1 MTFIPP
7 LLAFSLTNLRY
18 LCLFHFLVHRWLR
31 ILDFSLF
38 RTQGLRRTIGEGY
51 DSRFV
56 TANRLLALVTAAEG
70 LTAFGASETMD
81 SALSF
86 EVLEALVGD
95 PRTATIWKS
104 LLSRRKTSDLNR
116 TLVLLFAFL
125 FLTRPNSSSEMEIT
139 PSLKPVNFEE
149 FLKREKMT
157 SQELINY
164 FNP

>member
-1 MTFIPP
+1 MKEVQVSSLSFPLRFCLLP
-7 LLAFSLTNLRY
+7 LLSLLSVSITDHSLTFRSLSD
-18 LCLFHFLVHRWLR
+18 LSVHRWLR

-86 EVLEALVGD
+86 EVLEALVS
-95 PRTATIWKS
+95 TA
-104 LLSRRKTSDLNR
+104 N
-116 TLVLLFAFL
+116 VLLLNFL
-125 FLTRPNSSSEMEIT
+125 L
-139 PSLKPVNFEE
+139 L
-149 FLKREKMT
+149 
-157 SQELINY
+157 
-164 FNP
+164 